1 VITIEPTRQLRNLRN
16 SPTSLQH
23 NRQVELKTTLGGED
37 AQSWALSANPQRDLM
52 ATLKNPK
59 GLAPTT
65 YEWESSDSY
74 AAFTHGVRTFS
85 GRDLNI

>member
-1 VITIEPTRQLRNLRN
+1 
-16 SPTSLQH
+16 
-23 NRQVELKTTLGGED
+23 
-37 AQSWALSANPQRDLM
+37 M
-52 ATLKNPK
+52 ATPKNPK

-74 AAFTHGVRTFS
+74 AAFTHGVKTSS